1 MPFELP
7 DIPTDP
13 DDVTI
18 RVLDALAENLEGWE
32 PVEGAPE
39 VALAEEIGRETAA
52 TNARAATAILTAVAG
67 IGETVFGLTVTPETP
82 AMIPVE
88 ITVTA
93 IGDVIPADLL
103 LIGTTGTGVE
113 VVFTLPEAITAET
126 ITVAAVATAADAG
139 AQGNNVPAGPLVVAT
154 GTVTVVSAAATGP
167 STGGIDAETVAEYVA
182 RFADYASILRPGG
195 VRGRDLAALARSVPG
210 VHRALGLDL
219 YDADTGATDAER
231 TATIVAID
239 ADGLPVTGDVAAT
252 VAAQL
257 VDVREVNFVI
267 RTTDPTYTTLD
278 VVYTAVAETGYAPAT
293 VAANVDAAIAAWL
306 SPGRWGNGDGASSPD
321 VTIDA
326 DQVWTET
333 LTVRYLDLARVAG
346 TAEGVAYLTSVTING
361 TSADVTLDG
370 PAGLPAPFTAPPVGV
385 TASSVTGVVG

>member
-13 DDVTI
+13 DDVTV

-67 IGETVFGLTVTPETP
+67 IGETVFGLTVAPETP

-113 VVFTLPEAITAET
+113 VAFTLPEAITAEST
-126 ITVAAVATAADAG
+126 TVASVATAADAG
-139 AQGNNVPAGPLVVAT
+139 AQGHVPAGPLVVAT
-154 GTVTVVSAAATGP
+154 GTVTVVSATATGP
-167 STGGIDAETVAEYVA
+167 STGGTDAETVAEYVA

-239 ADGLPVTGDVAAT
+239 VDGLPVAGDVAAA

-278 VVYTAVAETGYAPAT
+278 VAYTAVAETGYAPAT
-293 VAANVDAAIAAWL
+293 VAANVDAAIGGWL

-346 TAEGVAYLTSVTING
+346 TAEGVAYLTSITMNG
-361 TSADVTLDG
+361 ASADVTLGG
-370 PAGLPAPFTAPPVGV
+370 PAALPAPFTAPPVGV
-385 TASSVTGVVG
+385 TASSVAGVVE